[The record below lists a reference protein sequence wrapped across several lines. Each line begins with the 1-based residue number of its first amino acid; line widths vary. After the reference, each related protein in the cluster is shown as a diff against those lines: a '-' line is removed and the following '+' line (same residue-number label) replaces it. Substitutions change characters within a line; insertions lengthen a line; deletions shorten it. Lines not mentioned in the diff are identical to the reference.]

1 LKVLKD
7 RQVVIKVSENM
18 IELLFPLLLIV
29 TCALPAGPPVY
40 LPAAAAGLVAAVVL
54 IWLFRPPLAGSS
66 LRVVIYFFLP
76 LVIYYA
82 ELQPADWIRP
92 GMMRLYHLSFGVLV
106 FFAVITLKSTRRQ
119 AGFKLSPLDFII
131 LFVAVLVPNLPD
143 PAIRHFHLGLLAVKI
158 IVIFF
163 VFEVLIGELRGQLK
177 RLGGGILI
185 ALAVLAVNGFLS

>member
-1 LKVLKD
+1 LKD
-7 RQVVIKVSENM
+7 RQVVIKASQSMMET
-18 IELLFPLLLIV
+18 LFPLLLIV
-29 TCALPAGPPVY
+29 TCVLPGGIPVY
-40 LPAAAAGLVAAVVL
+40 MSAAAAGLVLAVALV
-54 IWLFRPPLAGSS
+54 WLFKPPIVDTT
-66 LRVVIYFFLP
+66 LRVEVYFFLP